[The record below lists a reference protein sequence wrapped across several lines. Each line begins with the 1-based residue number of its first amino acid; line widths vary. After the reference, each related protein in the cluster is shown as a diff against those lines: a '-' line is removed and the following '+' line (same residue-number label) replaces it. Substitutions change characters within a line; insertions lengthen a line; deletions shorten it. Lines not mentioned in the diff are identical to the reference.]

1 MKTYKAG
8 VIGTG
13 FIGVAH
19 VEALRRLGNIEV
31 VAITDTQDHKIK
43 AEMIFFISAFIS
55 RFTAVF
61 KYSS

>member
-43 AEMIFFISAFIS
+43 AEMMNIPNSFADY
-55 RFTAVF
+55 
-61 KYSS
+61 K